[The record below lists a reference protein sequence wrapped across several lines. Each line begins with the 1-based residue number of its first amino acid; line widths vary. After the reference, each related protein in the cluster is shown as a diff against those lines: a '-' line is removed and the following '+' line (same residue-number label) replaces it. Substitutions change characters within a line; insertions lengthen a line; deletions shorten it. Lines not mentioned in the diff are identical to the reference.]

1 MSVKFTFPIPMTAM
15 IPPGTTT
22 RVKARLRVAFRPD
35 RLLVSPHSFPLSL
48 TRRAWTWP
56 LVAIGRVLGRV
67 HRGLAKLLRVD
78 LFAVHERREYV
89 SVAYAQAHT
98 EEVSWEY
105 TNEEDEDEDE
115 GRPFILIP
123 IPLHRRERL
132 LASMGRASHR
142 LSQLR
147 YHWQQT
153 QLATLLVCNITIAG
167 RSQFVEGAAPLTAEM
182 FATSSIDTFVNLG
195 VCGAEN
201 EIEIDVHNGNRRACQ
216 LQMTLLGIGIGQGDL
231 AGAIS

>member
-1 MSVKFTFPIPMTAM
+1 MNIRSTLPMTAT
-15 IPPGTTT
+15 IPPDTTA
-22 RVKARLRVAFRPD
+22 RVKARLRVAFRPE

-105 TNEEDEDEDE
+105 ASEEDEDEGE

-123 IPLHRRERL
+123 TPLPRRERL
-132 LASMGRASHR
+132 LAPLDRVARR
-142 LSQLR
+142 LSWLR
-147 YHWQQT
+147 RDWQQA
-153 QLATLLVCNITIAG
+153 QLATLLVCNITIAS
-167 RSQFVEGAAPLTAEM
+167 RSQFVEGAAPLPAEM
-182 FATSSIDTFVNLG
+182 FATRSIDTFVSF
-195 VCGAEN
+195 GACRAGD
-201 EIEIDVHNGNRRACQ
+201 EIEVDVHNGNRRACQ